1 MPIGKLE
8 KVELR
13 ELWIHEERGFSAWL
27 MANLEPLCDSLGFVL
42 AEPQREVRVG
52 TFEVDLVAE
61 DENGNRVIIEN
72 QLETTDHDHLGKV
85 LTYLTNLEA
94 KIAVWITKFPR
105 PEHIKA
111 VAWLNETTPDDIS
124 FFLIRLDA
132 YRIGTSDPAPLFTV
146 IVGPSAEAKAFGQQK
161 KELAER
167 HVLRLKFWEG
177 LLARAKERGLLLHA
191 SRSPT
196 KEAWISGGA
205 GRSGLT
211 FNCVIFMEDEAAAE
225 FYIDTGDRDD
235 NKSIFDALAAK
246 RDMIDQA
253 FGGKLDWER
262 LDEKRAC
269 RIRHTI
275 TQGGLTSGEEAWS
288 NIQEAMIDAMRRLAG
303 ALKPFLSNISPADL
317 KVQQPVITLASN
329 IDRPR

>member
-13 ELWIHEERGFSAWL
+13 ALWKHEEHGFSAWL
-27 MANLEPLCDSLGFVL
+27 TANLDGLSEALGFGL

-52 TFEVDLVAE
+52 AFEVDLVAE
-61 DENGNRVIIEN
+61 DSNANRVVIEN
-72 QLETTDHDHLGKV
+72 QLEATDHDHLGKI

-94 KIAVWITKFPR
+94 KTAVWITKAPR
-105 PEHIKA
+105 PEHVKA

-124 FFLIRLDA
+124 FFLVRLDA
-132 YRIGTSDPAPLFTV
+132 YRIGSSDPAPLFTV

-177 LLARAKERGLLLHA
+177 LLAKAKEQGLLLHA

-196 KEAWISGGA
+196 KASWISAGA

-211 FNCVIFMEDEAAAE
+211 FNYVIWMDDQAAAE
-225 FYIDTGDRDD
+225 LYIDTGERDD
-235 NKSIFDALAAK
+235 NKRIFDALAAK
-246 RDMIDQA
+246 REAIDQA
-253 FGGKLDWER
+253 FGGALEWER

-269 RIRHTI
+269 RVRHVLEE
-275 TQGGLTSGEEAWS
+275 GGLTSGEEHWPK
-288 NIQEAMIDAMRRLAG
+288 IQEAMIDAMGRLAK
-303 ALKPFLSNISPADL
+303 ALKPYLPGA
-317 KVQQPVITLASN
+317 V
-329 IDRPR
+329 

>member
-1 MPIGKLE
+1 
-8 KVELR
+8 
-13 ELWIHEERGFSAWL
+13 
-27 MANLEPLCDSLGFVL
+27 
-42 AEPQREVRVG
+42 
-52 TFEVDLVAE
+52 
-61 DENGNRVIIEN
+61 
-72 QLETTDHDHLGKV
+72 
-85 LTYLTNLEA
+85 
-94 KIAVWITKFPR
+94 
-105 PEHIKA
+105 
-111 VAWLNETTPDDIS
+111 
-124 FFLIRLDA
+124 
-132 YRIGTSDPAPLFTV
+132 
-146 IVGPSAEAKAFGQQK
+146 
-161 KELAER
+161 
-167 HVLRLKFWEG
+167 
-177 LLARAKERGLLLHA
+177 
-191 SRSPT
+191 
-196 KEAWISGGA
+196 
-205 GRSGLT
+205 
-211 FNCVIFMEDEAAAE
+211 MEDEAAAE